1 MQNISNNDDINKV
14 INNIKTINN
23 NIEAN
28 GIKTQKQKEEYFW
41 KNHSELMNRYPF
53 LVTQLISNT
62 DNTMLNFM
70 LDNLTKIK
78 SGELK
83 QDDADKIIGEKLSD
97 KYLPK

>member
-1 MQNISNNDDINKV
+1 MQNTDNDIYKV